1 MLGKKFHCLVNV
13 KVLLRRE
20 GEIID
25 RREVHNV
32 ATTAGKQHIADQL
45 ASTHDEA
52 EMSHMAIG
60 TGSDAGADPTALTNE
75 LSRKALDSRNQLSGN
90 DANKVE
96 YKATWAAGEG
106 TGAITEAGI
115 FNAASGG
122 TLLCYA
128 HFSAINKGENDE
140 LVITWTV
147 SIT

>member
-1 MLGKKFHCLVNV
+1 MFGEFQSLVNV
-13 KVLLRRE
+13 EILLKRE
-20 GEIID
+20 GKIID
-25 RREVHNV
+25 RRELHNV

-60 TGSDAGADPTALTNE
+60 TGSDAGADPTALTTE
-75 LSRKALDSRNQLSGN
+75 LSRKTLDSRDQLSGA

-128 HFSAINKGENDE
+128 YFPAINKGANDE